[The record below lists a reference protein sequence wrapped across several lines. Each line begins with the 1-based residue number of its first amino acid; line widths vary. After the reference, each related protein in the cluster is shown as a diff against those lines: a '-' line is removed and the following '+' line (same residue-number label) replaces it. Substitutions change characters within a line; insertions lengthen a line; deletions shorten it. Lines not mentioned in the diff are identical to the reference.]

1 MKMSELESTLMKE
14 RDALIDERDNLR
26 AELAEAKAEIA
37 EHDNAVEIVQ
47 AEAST
52 YAKSVQRLQKA
63 FDDQCNA
70 SRMDAAEI
78 ERLKK
83 ENERLVEL
91 CTNVHDRLLRGDSDM
106 DLLKML
112 CEGWQKA
119 GGAIPVPD
127 WLRERMERLA
137 AQPKPSIERVRKQL
151 RASGEQGGAE

>member
-1 MKMSELESTLMKE
+1 VKMNKL
-14 RDALIDERDNLR
+14 
-26 AELAEAKAEIA
+26 
-37 EHDNAVEIVQ
+37 
-47 AEAST
+47 
-52 YAKSVQRLQKA
+52 AKSVQRLQKA